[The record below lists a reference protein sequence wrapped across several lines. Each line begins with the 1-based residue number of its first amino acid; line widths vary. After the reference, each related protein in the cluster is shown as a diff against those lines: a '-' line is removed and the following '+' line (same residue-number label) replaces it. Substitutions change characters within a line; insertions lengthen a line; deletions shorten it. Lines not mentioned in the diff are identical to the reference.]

1 MLSILNFY
9 LKKDLIIIK
18 KIMDI
23 FKIQNQL
30 QKFASER
37 DWEQFHSPKNLS
49 MALSVEASE
58 LVEIFQ
64 WLTLEESNFPDQKQL
79 ASIRSEVA
87 DIAMYL
93 IRFCDVLEINLEEA
107 IEEKFIENGNKYP
120 VELSKGSSKKYN
132 QRDE

>member
-1 MLSILNFY
+1 
-9 LKKDLIIIK
+9 
-18 KIMDI
+18 MDI

-79 ASIRSEVA
+79 DSIRSEVA

-120 VELSKGSSKKYN
+120 IELSKGSSKKYN
-132 QRDE
+132 HRDN

>member
-1 MLSILNFY
+1 
-9 LKKDLIIIK
+9 
-18 KIMDI
+18 MDI

-64 WLTLEESNFPDQKQL
+64 WLTLEESNFPDQKQI

-93 IRFCDVLEINLEEA
+93 IRFCDILEINLEEA
-107 IEEKFIENGNKYP
+107 IEEKIIENGNKYP

-132 QRDE
+132 HRNN

>member
-1 MLSILNFY
+1 
-9 LKKDLIIIK
+9 
-18 KIMDI
+18 
-23 FKIQNQL
+23 
-30 QKFASER
+30 
-37 DWEQFHSPKNLS
+37 

-64 WLTLEESNFPDQKQL
+64 QL

-107 IEEKFIENGNKYP
+107 IEEKIIENGNKYP

-132 QRDE
+132 QRDA

>member
-1 MLSILNFY
+1 
-9 LKKDLIIIK
+9 
-18 KIMDI
+18 MDI
-23 FKIQNQL
+23 SKIQKQL
-30 QKFASER
+30 SNFASER
-37 DWEQFHSPKNLS
+37 DWEKFHSQKNLS
-49 MALSVEASE
+49 MALRVEDSE
-58 LVEIFQ
+58 LVEIYQ

-93 IRFCDVLEINLEEA
+93 ISFCDVLEINLEEA

>member
-1 MLSILNFY
+1 
-9 LKKDLIIIK
+9 
-18 KIMDI
+18 MDI
-23 FKIQNQL
+23 SKIQNQL
-30 QKFASER
+30 SNFASER

-93 IRFCDVLEINLEEA
+93 IRFCGVLEIDLERA
-107 IEEKFIENGNKYP
+107 IEEKLIQNGNKYP
-120 VELSKGSSKKYN
+120 VELSKGSAKKYN
-132 QRDE
+132 QREN

>member
-1 MLSILNFY
+1 
-9 LKKDLIIIK
+9 
-18 KIMDI
+18 MDI
-23 FKIQNQL
+23 SKIQKQL
-30 QKFASER
+30 SNFASER

-93 IRFCDVLEINLEEA
+93 IRFCDVLKINLEEA

-120 VELSKGSSKKYN
+120 VKLSKGSSKKYN
-132 QRDE
+132 QRDA

>member
-1 MLSILNFY
+1 
-9 LKKDLIIIK
+9 
-18 KIMDI
+18 MDI
-23 FKIQNQL
+23 SKIQKQL
-30 QKFASER
+30 SNFASER

-64 WLTLEESNFPDQKQL
+64 WLNLEESNFPDHKKL

-93 IRFCDVLEINLEEA
+93 IRFCDVLKINLEEA
-107 IEEKFIENGNKYP
+107 IEDKFIENGNKYP
-120 VELSKGSSKKYN
+120 VELFKGSSKKYN
-132 QRDE
+132 HRNN

>member
-1 MLSILNFY
+1 
-9 LKKDLIIIK
+9 
-18 KIMDI
+18 MDI

-64 WLTLEESNFPDQKQL
+64 WLTLAESNFPDQKQL
-79 ASIRSEVA
+79 DSIRSEVA

-93 IRFCDVLEINLEEA
+93 IRFCDVLKINLEEA

-120 VELSKGSSKKYN
+120 IELSKGSSKKYN
-132 QRDE
+132 HRDN

>member
-1 MLSILNFY
+1 
-9 LKKDLIIIK
+9 
-18 KIMDI
+18 MDI

-64 WLTLEESNFPDQKQL
+64 WLTLEESDFPDQKQL
-79 ASIRSEVA
+79 DSIRSEVA

-93 IRFCDVLEINLEEA
+93 IRFCDVLKINLEEA

-120 VELSKGSSKKYN
+120 IELSKGSSKKYN
-132 QRDE
+132 HRDN

>member
-1 MLSILNFY
+1 
-9 LKKDLIIIK
+9 
-18 KIMDI
+18 MDI

-64 WLTLEESNFPDQKQL
+64 WLTLEESNFSDQKQL

-132 QRDE
+132 QRDA

>member
-1 MLSILNFY
+1 
-9 LKKDLIIIK
+9 
-18 KIMDI
+18 
-23 FKIQNQL
+23 
-30 QKFASER
+30 
-37 DWEQFHSPKNLS
+37 
-49 MALSVEASE
+49 
-58 LVEIFQ
+58 
-64 WLTLEESNFPDQKQL
+64 
-79 ASIRSEVA
+79 VA

>member
-1 MLSILNFY
+1 
-9 LKKDLIIIK
+9 
-18 KIMDI
+18 MDI
-23 FKIQNQL
+23 FEIQNQL

-93 IRFCDVLEINLEEA
+93 IRFCDVLKIDLEEA
-107 IEEKFIENGNKYP
+107 IDEKFIENGNKYP

-132 QRDE
+132 QRDN